1 MALFD
6 RLSRYAKPPL
16 TIYQAVDV
24 RGRTVS
30 VLPVPDAPTQVS
42 AGIHV
47 RKQGETL
54 DQLAFGFLAD
64 AHAYWRLCELNDAII
79 PDSLAEVQNL
89 QIPAPNR

>member
-16 TIYQAVDV
+16 TIYQVTDV

-30 VLPVPDAPTQVS
+30 ALPVPDAPSEVS

-54 DQLAFGFLAD
+54 DQLAFGFLSD
-64 AHAYWRLCELNDAII
+64 AHAYWRICELNSAVI
-79 PDSLAEVQNL
+79 PDSLAEAETL
-89 QIPAPNR
+89 EIPAPNR

>member
-16 TIYQAVDV
+16 TIYQVVDV

-30 VLPVPDAPTQVS
+30 ALPVPEAPTEIS

-54 DQLAFGFLAD
+54 DQLASGFLAD
-64 AHAYWRLCELNDAII
+64 AHAYWRITELNGAVI
-79 PDSLAEVQNL
+79 PDALAEAETL
-89 QIPAPNR
+89 KIPAPNR